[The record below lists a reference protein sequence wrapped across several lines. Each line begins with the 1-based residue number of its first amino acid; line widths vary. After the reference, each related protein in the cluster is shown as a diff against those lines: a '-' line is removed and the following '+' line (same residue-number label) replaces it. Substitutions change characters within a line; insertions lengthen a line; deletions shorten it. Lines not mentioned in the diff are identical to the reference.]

1 VRVRRSQRRSWEVTG
16 APERTYV
23 IADSGRLRGMTSAA
37 PGRMQ
42 MSRLCRV
49 LPSGVLRRPGIVR
62 GRIYG
67 RGMVFWQ
74 LTFDA
79 NDPALLARFWA
90 QALGYQPAPP
100 ADPETTWHQHYRAR
114 LGEEAAFD
122 DRLFDPAGLR
132 PPIWFQEVPEAKAG
146 KNRLHLDLYPTGR
159 DNALPLKRRIEIV
172 EAKVAELA
180 GLGASTERRTRH
192 DDPDD
197 PVYYV
202 VMRDPEG
209 NEFCVS

>member
-1 VRVRRSQRRSWEVTG
+1 
-16 APERTYV
+16 
-23 IADSGRLRGMTSAA
+23 
-37 PGRMQ
+37 
-42 MSRLCRV
+42 
-49 LPSGVLRRPGIVR
+49 
-62 GRIYG
+62 
-67 RGMVFWQ
+67 MVFWQ
-74 LTFDA
+74 LTVDA

-90 QALGYQPAPP
+90 RALGYQPVPP
-100 ADPETTWHQHYRAR
+100 GDPDTAWLAHYRGR
-114 LGEEAAFD
+114 LGGRAAFE

-159 DNALPLKRRIEIV
+159 DDSLPLERRVEIV
-172 EAKVAELA
+172 EATVTELL
-180 GLGASTERRTRH
+180 GLGADVVRRTR
-192 DDPDD
+192 DEDPED